1 LGIFHVSALTQ
12 HTSHTFN
19 FIKKMNLTN
28 DQRLALAQRI
38 TDEFTLFVKEE
49 LAYQVEDMK
58 DNDQLNHEY
67 FITPSD
73 QEDITKLVIDMIA
86 VPVA

>member
-1 LGIFHVSALTQ
+1 
-12 HTSHTFN
+12 
-19 FIKKMNLTN
+19 MNLTT

-58 DNDQLNHEY
+58 DNDRLNHDY
-67 FITPSD
+67 YITPSD
-73 QEDITKLVIDMIA
+73 QEDITKLVIDLIA
-86 VPVA
+86 VPVV

>member
-1 LGIFHVSALTQ
+1 
-12 HTSHTFN
+12 
-19 FIKKMNLTN
+19 MNLTN